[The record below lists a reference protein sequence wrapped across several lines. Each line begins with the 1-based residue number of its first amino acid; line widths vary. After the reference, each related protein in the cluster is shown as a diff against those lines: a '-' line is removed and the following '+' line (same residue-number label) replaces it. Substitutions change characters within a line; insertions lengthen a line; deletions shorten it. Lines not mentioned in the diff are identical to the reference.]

1 MIIIRSPFRLSVAG
15 GATDLPAYYSKYK
28 GQLITA
34 AINKYMY
41 VIINDKSIDDK
52 IRLYYKFTE
61 IKDIAEINKIDHNII
76 RESLK
81 LHNINHPIEIGS
93 FSQIPA
99 GSGMGSSSVFTVALL
114 AGLNTLKRNFISPL
128 QLAEE
133 ACKVE
138 IDLVGK
144 PIGKQD
150 QYATTFGGINKLH
163 IDKTGEVTV
172 IPFNLDSET
181 IFELENRLLM
191 FYTGQTRDAN
201 EILSEQS
208 RKISENESTEYMH
221 KIKQIGIAIERAL
234 RNGDI
239 NDFGSLLDDHWTM
252 KKYITGSMTN
262 SKIDELYELGLMN
275 GAIGGKVCGAGGGG
289 FLLFCVKE
297 GKRKALITAMQN
309 RGLKYMDFRFEFEGC
324 KVLTNI

>member
-15 GATDLPAYYSKYK
+15 GATDLPAYYSKYE
-28 GQLITA
+28 GLLITA

-41 VIINDKSIDDK
+41 VIINDKAIDDK

-81 LHNINHPIEIGS
+81 LHNINYPVEIGS

-114 AGLNTLKRNFISPL
+114 AGLNTLKRNFISPY

-150 QYATTFGGINKLH
+150 QYATTFGGINKLK
-163 IDKTGEVTV
+163 INTSGDVTV
-172 IPFNLDSET
+172 IPFSLDSET

-208 RKISENESTEYMH
+208 RRINEGNTSYMH
-221 KIKQIGIAIERAL
+221 IIKQIGIDIERAL
-234 RNGDI
+234 INGNI
-239 NDFGSLLDDHWTM
+239 TEFGHLLHSHWTA
-252 KKYITGSMTN
+252 KRNITGSMSN
-262 SKIDELYELGLMN
+262 SKIDGLYELGLMN
-275 GAIGGKVCGAGGGG
+275 GAIGGKVIGAGGGG